1 MKNVLLAVLFFICF
15 QSVGQNSEKEI
26 CWQFGAS
33 GGITKG
39 NISSINA
46 SYDFTGK
53 NGFRAG
59 FFTKYFFNPNFAIV
73 TEIEFEKRGFTAGVF
88 NFGLQANDT
97 SNYVCWDCYYS
108 SLVDYQSFY
117 LTLPLYV
124 EFHRQLNNFGIF
136 FRTGLF
142 YSLML
147 QSYQDGYEE
156 LFIDAVNGLPF
167 ADYGYEPGRYRNIFA
182 GKVENVVNT
191 YDAGMLF
198 GLGASYLVTNSI
210 GLSLDASFHLG
221 IAGYFENPEMVVA
234 QFKSSALKI
243 GLFYKVMTRKNRS
256 N

>member
-1 MKNVLLAVLFFICF
+1 MKIALLAVFFLMF
-15 QSVGQNSEKEI
+15 FLSNGQNSVKEKY
-26 CWQFGAS
+26 WQIGAS
-33 GGITKG
+33 GGITQG
-39 NISSINA
+39 NVSSINT

-53 NGFRAG
+53 RGFQAG
-59 FFTKYFFNPNFAIV
+59 ILTKYFFNPHIALGA
-73 TEIEFEKRGFTAGVF
+73 EIGFEKRGFTAGVF

-124 EFHRQLNNFGIF
+124 QFQRQINKFGMF
-136 FRTGLF
+136 FRTGLY

-156 LFIDAVNGLPF
+156 MFIDAVTGLPF
-167 ADYGYEPGRYRNIFA
+167 AEYGYEPGRYRNIFA
-182 GKVENVVNT
+182 GEVENVVNT
-191 YDAGMLF
+191 YDAGVLF
-198 GLGASYLVTNSI
+198 GLGLTYLITDKI
-210 GLSLDASFHLG
+210 GINLDASFYLG

-234 QFKSSALKI
+234 QFKSSSLNL
-243 GLFYKVMTRKNRS
+243 GLYYKVLAKKNRT